1 MTTKIEKR
9 ILVNVPVSTAYN
21 QWTQFEEFPHFMGA
35 IDRVTQVG
43 DDQLE
48 WVAQIAGVRRTWQA
62 RILEQVPDR
71 KVAWAATSG
80 ATNAGMVTF
89 EDLGGGQTSVM
100 LSLEFEPEG
109 IVEEIGDRLNIVEK
123 QAQADL
129 ERFKAFIEDE
139 GYATG
144 AWRGSINEGAD
155 VRTPTAADAAGS
167 QDDSGKAGFSGT
179 AVAAG
184 VGVAAGIA
192 AVAMHGKDDE
202 PTDTTT
208 VETVQPSDVILV
220 DEALDIREPMAE
232 PFPAGDDL
240 SVVDDQGVHR
250 SI

>member
-1 MTTKIEKR
+1 MTTKVAKR

-21 QWTQFEEFPHFMGA
+21 QWTQFEDFPHFMGS
-35 IDRVTQVG
+35 IERVTQG
-43 DDQLE
+43 DDDQLV
-48 WVAQIAGVRRTWQA
+48 WVAQIAGVRRTWEA

-71 KVAWAATSG
+71 KIAWAATSG

-89 EDLGGGQTSVM
+89 ESVGGGQTSVM

-109 IVEEIGDRLNIVEK
+109 IVEEIGDRLHIVEK
-123 QAQADL
+123 QAQSDL

-144 AWRGSINEGAD
+144 AWRGSIDAGAD

-184 VGVAAGIA
+184 VGVVA
-192 AVAMHGKDDE
+192 AVAAAAMHRTKDSDDE
-202 PTDTTT
+202 STDTAII
-208 VETVQPSDVILV
+208 ETPQPSDAIVL
-220 DEALDIREPMAE
+220 DE
-232 PFPAGDDL
+232 
-240 SVVDDQGVHR
+240 GVHR
-250 SI
+250 TI